1 VALAQTLQLYGHYK
15 HWFGGKYY
23 VTLHYWQTPVQSHET
38 HPGVKHGL
46 HPAIPALIQYKPK
59 PG

>member
-1 VALAQTLQLYGHYK
+1 
-15 HWFGGKYY
+15 
-23 VTLHYWQTPVQSHET
+23 LHVEQTPVQSHLV

-46 HPAIPALIQYKPK
+46 HPATPVLTQNKPN